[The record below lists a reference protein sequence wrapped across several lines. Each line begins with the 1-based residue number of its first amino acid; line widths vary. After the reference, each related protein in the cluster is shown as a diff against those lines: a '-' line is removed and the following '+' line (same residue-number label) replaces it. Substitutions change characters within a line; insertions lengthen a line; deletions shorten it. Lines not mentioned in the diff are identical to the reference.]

1 MVAVYLAFPSSWQR
15 TFGFGRLAL
24 SRHKVTSNR
33 SGARNEASGL
43 ALRFRLQTCP
53 QTTVAT
59 TPIVPFGIGW
69 REAARFGR
77 QVGLDLDFRIA
88 SQIAVGFAPQ
98 TRPETGV
105 EVAF

>member
-1 MVAVYLAFPSSWQR
+1 MTARHRSAISTTFDR
-15 TFGFGRLAL
+15 T
-24 SRHKVTSNR
+24 S
-33 SGARNEASGL
+33 ASGL